1 MDSRKLFQ
9 FHFVDRF
16 YPQKTLLNFVNGRL
30 PTNTLWISSCQGVG
44 KTRLIQ
50 EIILKDNVE
59 NREYIFCSFEDN
71 QAIDK
76 TAEFIKLLQDKA
88 NLSFTDFLKSNYTSL
103 LDISKQ
109 ITTQILKLVG
119 VDLSGF
125 IDSIHDGTKLFID
138 QKKQQHSAIN
148 VIANYINEII
158 SKNTLV
164 IVFDHFSLCK
174 QENVDFFMQIIGQ
187 FIDSPN
193 IRFILSTTNE
203 EMETRSDIRDKLL
216 IRIPVIPM
224 VLEPF
229 DEYIYFYEIL
239 QEIFGISKEAKNI
252 VSQIYNACEGSL
264 IRLQAALMEL
274 YREGSIQIKNDTAS
288 IDLNC
293 LKRAV
298 LQKNTDFKLDCYTIY
313 AQMLLR
319 LIIGFKEQAPLS
331 LLLDAAPH
339 IFSDLFQG
347 MVVNTK
353 NFTDE
358 IDCLY
363 QHNIINI
370 VLEDK
375 SIVIIGNPMIRE
387 SLYERL
393 SSDPIHRLFS
403 QKMVLYV
410 RQNNESILS
419 FGVSQEWLDYI
430 LVTHSIKGQITNW
443 VQYAVKY
450 GVAQYKQNYISLA
463 LEIFNA
469 IKEDVASIASED
481 LITIADCFFQKGDY
495 SDAESILQV
504 IDERGDYTQWLFYY
518 SYCRIQN
525 LQLRKELA
533 LELARKADEHSHNNV
548 EHIRALNMQ
557 QQILVDMSNGKE
569 KAKSIFDDIV
579 EQFNGA
585 DNDIQ
590 KVILPAL
597 KSAIDFYHGKEAFAF
612 LNQAKEKA
620 LENNDQLEE
629 AFIITNEGF
638 EYFRQGEVEMAKSC
652 FKESIKKLTNL
663 RIHEI
668 SYPLNNLAN
677 CYMSKERFEE
687 AISALHKASLWNT
700 SGYASI
706 SINTL
711 LMVCYAHTGEREKS
725 LKIASDL
732 ISNIDLF
739 GITDTTMLR
748 KIYLNIALVY
758 KQLNESHEFITMYA
772 LKAYPLSIQT
782 SSWYRA
788 LEIARPSLSENND
801 DPMLFCRRG
810 EEWYWTHGCYE
821 PWLITFSHD

>member
-9 FHFVDRF
+9 FRFVDRF
-16 YPQKTLLNFVNGRL
+16 YPQKTLLNFVNGKL
-30 PTNTLWISSCQGVG
+30 QTNTLWISSCQGVG

-50 EIILKDNVE
+50 EVISKDNIDK
-59 NREYIFCSFEDN
+59 REYIFCSFEDN

-76 TAEFIKLLQDKA
+76 TAEFIKLMQDKA
-88 NLSFTDFLKSNYTSL
+88 QLSFTDFLKTNYISL

-109 ITTQILKLVG
+109 ITNQILKLVG
-119 VDLSGF
+119 VDLDGF
-125 IDSIHDGTKLFID
+125 IDSIHDCTKIYID
-138 QKKQQHSAIN
+138 QKKQQHSAIK
-148 VIANYINEII
+148 VVANYINEII
-158 SKNTLV
+158 SKSTLV
-164 IVFDHFSLCK
+164 IVLDHFSLCK
-174 QENVDFFMQIIGQ
+174 QEHVDFFMQIIGQ
-187 FIDSPN
+187 FIDNPH

-203 EMETRSDIRDKLL
+203 EMEKRTDIRDRLL
-216 IRIPVIPM
+216 NKIPVISM
-224 VLEPF
+224 VLEPI
-229 DEYIYFYEIL
+229 DEDIYFFEIL
-239 QEIFGISKEAKNI
+239 QEIFSISKEAKAL
-252 VSQIYNACEGSL
+252 VSQIYTACEGSL
-264 IRLQAALMEL
+264 VRLQAALMEL
-274 YREGSIQIKNDTAS
+274 YRVGSIQTKNDTAT

-293 LKRAV
+293 LKRTI
-298 LQKNTDFKLDCYTIY
+298 LQKNNDFKIDCYKIN

-319 LIIGFKEQAPLS
+319 SIIGFKEQAPLP
-331 LLLDAAPH
+331 LLLEATSH
-339 IFSDLFQG
+339 ILSDLFQG
-347 MVVNTK
+347 MTFLTENLSE
-353 NFTDE
+353 E
-358 IDCLY
+358 IGKLY
-363 QHNIINI
+363 QHNIIDI
-370 VLEDK
+370 VLEEK
-375 SIVIIGNPMIRE
+375 SVVKIVNPIIRE
-387 SLYERL
+387 TLHEKF
-393 SSDPIHRLFS
+393 SSAPIHRLFS
-403 QKMVLYV
+403 QKMVLYL
-410 RQNNESILS
+410 RQNKESILS

-430 LVTHSIKGQITNW
+430 LVIHSIEGQITDW
-443 VQYAVKY
+443 VQCAVKY
-450 GVAQYKQNYISLA
+450 GISQYEHNYISIA

-469 IKEDVASIASED
+469 IKEESDSVASED
-481 LITIADCFFQKGDY
+481 LIKIADCFFQKGDY
-495 SDAESILQV
+495 STAESILQV
-504 IDERGDYTQWLFYY
+504 IDERGDYNQWLFYY

-525 LQLRKELA
+525 LQLRKENA
-533 LELARKADEHSHNNV
+533 LELAQKAAEYSHNNL

-557 QQILVDMSNGKE
+557 QQILVDMTNGKE
-569 KAKSIFDDIV
+569 KAKSIFDNIV
-579 EQFNGA
+579 EQFNKA
-585 DNDIQ
+585 DNYTQ
-590 KVILPAL
+590 KIILPTL
-597 KSAIDFYHGKEAFAF
+597 KSAIDFYHGEEAFAY
-612 LNQAKEKA
+612 LNLAKEKA
-620 LENNDQLEE
+620 LDNNDQLEE
-629 AFIITNEGF
+629 AFIMTNEGF
-638 EYFRQGEVEMAKSC
+638 EYFRQGSVDMAKSC

-758 KQLNESHEFITMYA
+758 KQLNESHDFITMYA